1 MMFLMKI
8 ITNMRMMVV
17 VMRMTMV
24 MIKITEYGASTTG
37 FSIER
42 TNGPISRKHQI
53 QFAIATQFASMA
65 SLLFSPK
72 NEIVKG

>member
-1 MMFLMKI
+1 MMFLMRI
-8 ITNMRMMVV
+8 ITNTRWMVV

-24 MIKITEYGASTTG
+24 MITITEYGASIAG

-65 SLLFSPK
+65 SLLF
-72 NEIVKG
+72 

>member
-8 ITNMRMMVV
+8 ITNRRMMVV

-65 SLLFSPK
+65 SLLF
-72 NEIVKG
+72 

>member
-17 VMRMTMV
+17 VMRMKMV

-65 SLLFSPK
+65 SLLF
-72 NEIVKG
+72 

>member
-8 ITNMRMMVV
+8 ITNMKMMVV

-24 MIKITEYGASTTG
+24 MITITEYGASTTG

-65 SLLFSPK
+65 SLLF
-72 NEIVKG
+72 

>member
-1 MMFLMKI
+1 MNSTLGSVVPLAMF
-8 ITNMRMMVV
+8 TNIRWMVV

-24 MIKITEYGASTTG
+24 MITITEYGASITG

-65 SLLFSPK
+65 SLLF
-72 NEIVKG
+72 

>member
-1 MMFLMKI
+1 MMFLIRI
-8 ITNMRMMVV
+8 ITNMRWMVV

-24 MIKITEYGASTTG
+24 MITTREYGASITG

-65 SLLFSPK
+65 SLLF
-72 NEIVKG
+72 

>member
-1 MMFLMKI
+1 MMFLMRI
-8 ITNMRMMVV
+8 ITNRRMMVV

-24 MIKITEYGASTTG
+24 MITITEYGASTTG

-42 TNGPISRKHQI
+42 TNGPISRKRQI

-65 SLLFSPK
+65 SLLF
-72 NEIVKG
+72 